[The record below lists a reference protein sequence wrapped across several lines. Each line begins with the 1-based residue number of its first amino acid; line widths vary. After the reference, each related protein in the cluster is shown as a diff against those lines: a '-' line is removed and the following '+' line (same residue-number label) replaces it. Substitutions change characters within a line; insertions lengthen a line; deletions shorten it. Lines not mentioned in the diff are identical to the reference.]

1 MDIFLIELS
10 GAKVALKKEM
20 YFQSKKIKQGNNHQS
35 FQSIKQ
41 REYLIEVILVNRM

>member
-20 YFQSKKIKQGNNHQS
+20 YFQSKKLNKETTISHSNQS
-35 FQSIKQ
+35 NKENTWLKLF
-41 REYLIEVILVNRM
+41 

>member
-20 YFQSKKIKQGNNHQS
+20 YFQSKNKTRKQPS
-35 FQSIKQ
+35 
-41 REYLIEVILVNRM
+41 VIPINQTKRIPG